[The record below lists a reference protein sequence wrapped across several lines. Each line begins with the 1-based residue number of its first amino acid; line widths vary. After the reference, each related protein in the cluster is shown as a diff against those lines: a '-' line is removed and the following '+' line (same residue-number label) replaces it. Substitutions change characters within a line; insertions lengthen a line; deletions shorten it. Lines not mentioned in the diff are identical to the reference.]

1 MTGADIF
8 CDFMEKFNTG
18 KKNPLLDAA
27 RDKYIIQDNTSRF
40 GNEIGIDVK
49 LIGDSNLK
57 DNGVLDYFRS
67 FKEEMMQIGF
77 PKDIVNNINLGIITD
92 SSGNKT
98 VEVTLDLDIGIPDT
112 DTIAAKIKEFV
123 TGLLPTPY
131 MGSDDDLFG

>member
-1 MTGADIF
+1 
-8 CDFMEKFNTG
+8 MEKFNTG

-40 GNEIGIDVK
+40 GNEIDIDVK
-49 LIGDSNLK
+49 LIGGSNLIDK
-57 DNGVLDYFRS
+57 GVLDHFRG

-77 PKDIVNNINLGIITD
+77 PEAVVNNINLRIITD

-98 VEVTLDLDIGIPDT
+98 VEVTIDLDIGIPGT

-131 MGSDDDLFG
+131 MGSDVKDPFD

>member
-1 MTGADIF
+1 
-8 CDFMEKFNTG
+8 MEKFNTG

-40 GNEIGIDVK
+40 GNEIGIYVK
-49 LIGDSNLK
+49 LIGDSNLI

-77 PKDIVNNINLGIITD
+77 PEDVVNNINLRIITD

-98 VEVTLDLDIGIPDT
+98 VEVTLDLDIGTPGA

-131 MGSDDDLFG
+131 MGSDVKDPFD